1 MSALK
6 MLILSRCREYG
17 INPYTDPFK
26 PSDLKIRASD
36 HGSFSDHCAQEETES
51 GKWNKEIILKVAE
64 WTSTGRP
71 YKYLL
76 LK

>member
-1 MSALK
+1 MNLRAQ
-6 MLILSRCREYG
+6 ILYKSRELG
-17 INPYTDPFK
+17 IDPYTHPFK

-36 HGSFSDHCAQEETES
+36 YGSFSDYCAQEETES
-51 GKWNKEIILKVAE
+51 GKWNKDIILKVAE